1 MLIKTRIQV
10 MKKNKLKSLV
20 KAARKTAEKDIHLSL
35 VTSLQEIAGKFGEG
49 SKKLNKD
56 IEKGAR
62 RLAKKIAT
70 DIKINKSVFIE
81 VKEETNV
88 AGIETIDAP
97 ILVKKEA
104 KVKAVTTPV
113 VETEN

>member
-1 MLIKTRIQV
+1 LLIKTRIQV

-70 DIKINKSVFIE
+70 DIKIDKSVFIE